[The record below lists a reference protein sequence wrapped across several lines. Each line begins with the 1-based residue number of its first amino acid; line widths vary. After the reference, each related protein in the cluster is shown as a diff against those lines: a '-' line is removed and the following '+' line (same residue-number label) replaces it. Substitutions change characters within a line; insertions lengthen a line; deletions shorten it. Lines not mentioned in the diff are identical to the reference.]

1 VVEEMDAKA
10 DALEQHNSYLRSVLE
25 NLDLEK
31 QLLARWRPIKA
42 PRHNR
47 RNKADAFSK
56 EAFLQGEEG
65 DSVMLCSPRNCAL
78 YWISG
83 PQIVQQSS
91 GSSPMY
97 QECIRCDC

>member
-1 VVEEMDAKA
+1 MVEETNAKA
-10 DALEQHNSYLRSVLE
+10 DALEQHNSYLRSGLE

-47 RNKADAFSK
+47 SNKADALSK
-56 EAFLQGEEG
+56 EAFLQGEKG
-65 DSVMLCSPRNCAL
+65 DSVMLCSPRSCAL

-83 PQIVQQSS
+83 PQIVQQS
-91 GSSPMY
+91 
-97 QECIRCDC
+97 